1 MHTWWPSGAD
11 LWYQYNPSETQTRVT
26 FYAVDYVPAFRYD
39 GKKIQDLFGTAPNY
53 PEFFAWLD
61 QAVDSLRA
69 IPSPIR
75 ISITNQYLSS
85 DSDSVY
91 VSFDVVAE
99 DTIIYET
106 TPVVCLAAVERNHP
120 YPSPTLTWKYGFRD
134 LVPGTG
140 GGGMTPLSGGQLISI
155 QKGDSLH
162 FDWAYPRPALY
173 NISEITTA
181 IWVQN
186 EVDPAIPGKWRNKVL
201 QAASM
206 DLVDQAAV
214 PGGTGTSSFVWLG
227 QNAPNPFNHGTTIAY
242 QLTTTGRARM
252 AVYAPTGQLVK
263 ELVNTNL
270 GPGSYTATWD
280 GSDRFGHE
288 VSSGMYYYR
297 LDAGN
302 QSRAGRMVLLR

>member
-1 MHTWWPSGAD
+1 MWWPGSD
-11 LWYQYNPSETQTRVT
+11 SWYSFNPMASQDRRA
-26 FYAVDYVPAFRYD
+26 FYDAALLNYVPAFRYD

-61 QAVDSLRA
+61 QTVDSLRA

-75 ISITNQYLSS
+75 ISITNQYLSA

-99 DTIIYET
+99 DTIIYEP
-106 TPVVCLAAVERNHP
+106 TPLLFVAGVERFHD
-120 YPSPTLTWKYGFRD
+120 YPDLPDSINWKYGLREI
-134 LVPGTG
+134 VP
-140 GGGMTPLSGGQLISI
+140 SGLGQLISI

-162 FDWAYPRPALY
+162 FDWAYPRPAVLT
-173 NISEITTA
+173 ISEMTTA

-186 EVDPAIPGKWRNKVL
+186 EMDNTIPGKWRTKVL

-206 DLVDQAAV
+206 DLVDQSAV

-242 QLTTTGRARM
+242 QLTTNGRARM